1 MIVANNI
8 KTEGAGFG
16 TDTNAVTFITKD
28 ITEEKP
34 IMTKEQVANEILDY
48 ILKNLQFG
56 VNREPEVEMGR

>member
-48 ILKNLQFG
+48 ILKNPQFG